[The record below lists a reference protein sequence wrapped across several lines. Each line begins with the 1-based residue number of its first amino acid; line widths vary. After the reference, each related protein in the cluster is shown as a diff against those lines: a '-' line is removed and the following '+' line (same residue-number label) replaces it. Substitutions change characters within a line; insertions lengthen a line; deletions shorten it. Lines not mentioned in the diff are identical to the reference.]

1 MVFRF
6 FCFSKN
12 FTFSLVDAHSAMR
25 NSALLLRSRGRTRV
39 ELASF
44 NADRVSPRPPPT
56 RAIIN
61 PTRRRYEGNFLFS
74 RRARINISRP
84 RLSLSLSPS
93 FSSSNSARTGPL
105 TSVTRVYHPSWNVGT
120 NRSVYISSR
129 GLIARYNVLVGGK
142 DANSRAHASRDRVNL
157 FGLIFFFFTLA
168 DFSPVEI
175 SETSGSGL

>member
-1 MVFRF
+1 MF
-6 FCFSKN
+6 FEKFH
-12 FTFSLVDAHSAMR
+12 FSLVDAHSAMR

-129 GLIARYNVLVGGK
+129 GLIARYNVGGK